1 VSGACLAGL
10 RDSGPP
16 LAQPV
21 GREQGVG
28 AAGDPGVNS
37 RGAAEMPTSAP
48 QKVTTFL
55 MFEGKAEQAMAFY
68 NTL

>member
-1 VSGACLAGL
+1 
-10 RDSGPP
+10 
-16 LAQPV
+16 
-21 GREQGVG
+21 
-28 AAGDPGVNS
+28 
-37 RGAAEMPTSAP
+37 MPTSAP